1 MLKKSYII
9 ITSGGH
15 IVLIPV
21 RHTLDIFA
29 VSNQP

>member
-1 MLKKSYII
+1 MLRILHHI
-9 ITSGGH
+9 NSGGN

-21 RHTLDIFA
+21 RHTLDIFP